1 MNEELT
7 EAKYDAAVEEIVNIV
22 PAVMEQLVA
31 ITDKNNI
38 DLILCLVKLISTIA
52 EISAFKTFDES
63 KNEKGQDFCDKST
76 ASLVKELEK

>member
-52 EISAFKTFDES
+52 AHLKPLMNPRT
-63 KNEKGQDFCDKST
+63 KK
-76 ASLVKELEK
+76 VKIFVIKALLPS